1 MAFACPEFLERL
13 EGAPDVPHYH
23 LGSRE
28 WSTAT
33 FLSRAYS
40 MSNDGWVM
48 TWATI
53 ALTALLELLT
63 IDVIRK
69 VVQRKGGAGLYVQGV
84 LCNFLNNAVL
94 GPPLYE
100 LVSNR
105 WMSQPFSAAGR
116 VAMVLAI
123 IVGHSIGYYCAHRWM
138 HTRSMYWAHRFHH
151 RFNVYVVPVTA
162 NAVSPAEYA
171 IAYMLPFIVG
181 AQLLR
186 PDRLSMFLGVG
197 VVSLTNLL
205 IHTPWLADASARLVP
220 WLFVSTAD
228 HLEHHKRLTSHY
240 GAPTISVDRLL
251 ACAFGKPASWNAD
264 FDAAEQV
271 KHDPPKRAAAP
282 GPVREP
288 PEAYPVGEKED

>member
-1 MAFACPEFLERL
+1 
-13 EGAPDVPHYH
+13 
-23 LGSRE
+23 
-28 WSTAT
+28 
-33 FLSRAYS
+33 
-40 MSNDGWVM
+40 
-48 TWATI
+48 
-53 ALTALLELLT
+53 
-63 IDVIRK
+63 
-69 VVQRKGGAGLYVQGV
+69 
-84 LCNFLNNAVL
+84 
-94 GPPLYE
+94 
-100 LVSNR
+100 
-105 WMSQPFSAAGR
+105 
-116 VAMVLAI
+116 MVLAI

-288 PEAYPVGEKED
+288 RCAEAYPVGEKED